1 MFAYKLTIKTRKSR
15 KAKLEKFI
23 TALESSDLTK
33 IEQDHIRKQIA
44 AKVRDFYALAK
55 KYECLPMTV
64 KQTFENEKVSIR
76 IKLIHAGTLDALGE
90 HLIRMF
96 DTKYYSPVQMTVTFP
111 NPNGDDLS
119 AAIEIANNAKRK
131 T

>member
-1 MFAYKLTIKTRKSR
+1 MKSALLGKRAICRTR
-15 KAKLEKFI
+15 L
-23 TALESSDLTK
+23 
-33 IEQDHIRKQIA
+33 
-44 AKVRDFYALAK
+44 
-55 KYECLPMTV
+55 

-119 AAIEIANNAKRK
+119 AAIEIANSAKRK

>member
-23 TALESSDLTK
+23 AALESSDLTK

-55 KYECLPMTV
+55 KYECLPMT
-64 KQTFENEKVSIR
+64 
-76 IKLIHAGTLDALGE
+76 LGKAPC
-90 HLIRMF
+90 R
-96 DTKYYSPVQMTVTFP
+96 SPWKSCVQ
-111 NPNGDDLS
+111 S
-119 AAIEIANNAKRK
+119 WSWS
-131 T
+131 

>member
-96 DTKYYSPVQMTVTFP
+96 DTKYY
-111 NPNGDDLS
+111 
-119 AAIEIANNAKRK
+119 
-131 T
+131 

>member
-23 TALESSDLTK
+23 AALDSSDLTK
-33 IEQDHIRKQIA
+33 AEKDHIRKQIA

-55 KYECLPMTV
+55 KYECLPITV

-76 IKLIHAGTLDALGE
+76 IKLIHAGTLDGLGE

-96 DTKYYSPVQMTVTFP
+96 DTKYYSLVQMTVTFP

-119 AAIEIANNAKRK
+119 AAIEIANSAKRK

>member
-1 MFAYKLTIKTRKSR
+1 MFAYKLTIETRKSR

-23 TALESSDLTK
+23 AALDSSDLTK
-33 IEQDHIRKQIA
+33 AEKDHIRKQIA

-55 KYECLPMTV
+55 KYECLPITV

-119 AAIEIANNAKRK
+119 AAIEIDNSAKRK

>member
-96 DTKYYSPVQMTVTFP
+96 DTKYYSLVQMTVTFP

-119 AAIEIANNAKRK
+119 AAIEIANSAKRK

>member
-23 TALESSDLTK
+23 AALDSSDLTK
-33 IEQDHIRKQIA
+33 AEKDHIRKQIA

-64 KQTFENEKVSIR
+64 KQTYENKKVSIR
-76 IKLIHAGTLDALGE
+76 IKLIQAGTLDALRE

-96 DTKYYSPVQMTVTFP
+96 DTKYYSLVQMTVTFP

-119 AAIEIANNAKRK
+119 AAIEIANSAKRK

>member
-23 TALESSDLTK
+23 AALDSSDLTK
-33 IEQDHIRKQIA
+33 AEKDHIRKQIG

-55 KYECLPMTV
+55 KFDCLPMTV
-64 KQTFENEKVSIR
+64 KQTYENEKVSIR

-96 DTKYYSPVQMTVTFP
+96 DTKYYSSVQMTVTFP

-119 AAIEIANNAKRK
+119 AAIEIANSAKRK